1 MELYE
6 ALNKR
11 VASRSFDP
19 SRQIS
24 EGTILKILSAGATA
38 PSGENY
44 QPWEFILI
52 KDKDTMKKLAEIKLE
67 SRKRVLKEW
76 YPELSD
82 EEIWERVEPQ
92 DVAMKTASCF
102 VAVCY
107 KNLDTFAEVGNM
119 RISLS
124 LAYVYGCINYIWLAA
139 TAEGIGLSPTIYP
152 YDIYDEAKEILRL
165 PKGYELA
172 LILRMGYPVKK
183 PRGRKK
189 SVIDINQKVHY
200 EFFGNRRIA

>member
-19 SRQIS
+19 SRQIP
-24 EGTILKILSAGATA
+24 EETILKILSAGATA

-52 KDKDTMKKLAEIKLE
+52 KDKNTMKKLAEIKLE
-67 SRKRVLKEW
+67 SRKRILKAW

-82 EEIWERVEPQ
+82 EEIWARVEPQ
-92 DVAMKTASCF
+92 DVAMKTASWF

-139 TAEGIGLSPTIYP
+139 TAEGIGMSPTVYP
-152 YDIYDEAKEILRL
+152 YDIYEEAKEILRL
-165 PKGYELA
+165 PKSYELA

-183 PRGRKK
+183 PKGRKK
-189 SVIDINQKVHY
+189 SLIDLNRKVYY
-200 EFFGNRRIA
+200 EYFGNHKG

>member
-19 SRQIS
+19 IRQVPK
-24 EGTILKILSAGATA
+24 ETILKILAMGATA

-52 KDKDTMKKLAEIKLE
+52 RDNKTREMLAKIKLE
-67 SRKRVLKEW
+67 SRKRVLKTW

-82 EEIWERVEPQ
+82 EEIWERVKPQ
-92 DVAMKTASCF
+92 EVAMKTASWF

-139 TAEGIGLSPTIYP
+139 TAEGVGVSPTVYP
-152 YDIYDEAKEILRL
+152 YDIYEEAKRILRL
-165 PKGYELA
+165 PEGFELA
-172 LILRMGYPVKK
+172 LILRMGYPIKK
-183 PRGRKK
+183 PKSKK
-189 SVIDINQKVHY
+189 TSVVDIEKKIHY
-200 EFFGNRRIA
+200 EFF